1 MMKPLG
7 FSEEDLDDVM
17 FEEEGPL
24 LAEATR
30 WLAVPRVFTKT
41 KNSKFWFFKNMKKAW
56 DLV

>member
-7 FSEEDLDDVM
+7 LSKEDLDDVV

-30 WLAVPRVFTKT
+30 WLAVARVFTKME
-41 KNSKFWFFKNMKKAW
+41 NSKFWFFKNMKKVW
-56 DLV
+56 DLA